1 MFQKSVSGYN
11 EEYWLARGLSYA
23 DQLNFLNREALV
35 TWPRGGRMNSKL
47 SMDSKDIKKVT
58 LTGRLLLYLCGAH
71 EKVSGTTGRGTS
83 L

>member
-47 SMDSKDIKKVT
+47 SMDSKEGNTDRSSSAVFMW
-58 LTGRLLLYLCGAH
+58 
-71 EKVSGTTGRGTS
+71 SP
-83 L
+83 